1 MQYRLMELVAFI
13 IGASIWV
20 FLTRPETPI
29 TNVGMG
35 VLLAYIIKF
44 VFSRVRGRF
53 SC

>member
-29 TNVGMG
+29 INVGMG
-35 VLLAYIIKF
+35 VLLAYIM
-44 VFSRVRGRF
+44 
-53 SC
+53 